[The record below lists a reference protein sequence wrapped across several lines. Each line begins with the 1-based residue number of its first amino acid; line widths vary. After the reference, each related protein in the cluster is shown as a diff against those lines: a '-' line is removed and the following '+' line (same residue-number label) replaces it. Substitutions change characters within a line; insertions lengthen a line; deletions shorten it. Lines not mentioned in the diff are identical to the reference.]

1 MVVLLPLCA
10 TWALTN
16 PMFASPDEPA
26 HLARAQGLSRFDFT
40 PPYETDGL
48 PISAP
53 ECYRFIANAA
63 ANCADL
69 AWGAYVMRI

>member
-1 MVVLLPLCA
+1 LCA

-26 HLARAQGLSRFDFT
+26 HMARAQGFSRFDFT